1 MKKILLHPDLK
12 KQIVKEFGVS
22 MVTVDMSLKYVFDSD
37 KAKGIRTRAKE
48 LLQKEIDKILI
59 D

>member
-37 KAKGIRTRAKE
+37 KAKGIRARAKE
-48 LLQKEIDKILI
+48 LLQKEIDNII
-59 D
+59 